1 MVSVPTL
8 LGLTYEASL
17 AFSRITLN
25 ILGIGLFCLPHV
37 HPKVVQGNEDVAA
50 ILCFLTNYL
59 RNKQLTQLPSLS
71 CLSVVGNYAFL
82 ATCECILGLDK
93 CV

>member
-8 LGLTYEASL
+8 LGLTYEAL

-37 HPKVVQGNEDVAA
+37 NPKVVQGNEDVAA
-50 ILCFLTNYL
+50 ILWFFLFCL
-59 RNKQLTQLPSLS
+59 NKLPQ
-71 CLSVVGNYAFL
+71 
-82 ATCECILGLDK
+82 K
-93 CV
+93 